1 MTHRPTWRIVS
12 FCILALLTLAWPAL
26 AQTPTP
32 PPTPREALIE
42 AIQARAQRDVELA
55 KPVEGVAA
63 LEVLF
68 GAEAANVGLSM
79 VEVLEVYEEA
89 YTAATPVK
97 PWWED
102 LRPQA
107 GWIAAIILFVLVI
120 FRDALKDSLSKAV
133 KWLLERIYL
142 RLAGFRP
149 FWGMALERYRR
160 RLVERYERLNIPFR
174 PGRPLEMR
182 EVYMPLKVSGAQT
195 TDLIDAYRAVA
206 EHKWLMITGAPGAG
220 KTMLLR
226 RLALY
231 YAEEGLADFP
241 TQPVPVLLELN
252 RLSDSQE
259 PLETHLAQA
268 LKANDFPGGERFIAA
283 GLEHGM
289 LLLLFDGLDE
299 VARDARPRIVR
310 QIKDLLQAH
319 PKVRAIIT
327 CRTNVYN
334 GEFDALVEQR
344 LEIADFSDQQI
355 QRFLASWQAQ
365 MPPDKSPK
373 HLLRNLRERPHIM
386 GLVRNPLLLTMIAF
400 LYTDTSFD
408 LPKSGVEFYK
418 MATEFLLGK
427 WDKPKLQPTKYSPIQ
442 KQAVLQHLALYNQT
456 RAGKQGQLIMD
467 ARAVRQEV
475 RQVLPKVEPPLEGDD
490 ETTTQ
495 VLAEIVERSGL
506 LLILEGGLSY
516 QFAHLTLQEFFTA
529 QKLQDDTIGLME
541 RFRADPD
548 AWRETL
554 KLWCG
559 LPHDSTTLIRAL
571 YAEHPIL
578 AFEFLGDAQ
587 QVDEELAQEI
597 ISAFQARLGE
607 DGATGE
613 AVTRAFATV
622 ATNPQVRGQQ
632 VFEFLAATVKDAA
645 AAPARRQA
653 AAQALAWSN
662 LLQAAEVLAECA
674 LDYPNARP
682 LLAQMGDLA
691 TPALTKWAEQGHE
704 WAFDAFQMVGT
715 PDAARAMTD
724 LLWTEDEP
732 QPYWA
737 AWRLAVLLART
748 DIEDVLRTYP
758 LAKSQQSTE
767 YLKWVWEPFEPYPDS
782 PLSIIAGRI
791 AHLLRTTPSTALSS
805 GSSEIDK
812 RLVIPIFMTSS
823 AAETIK
829 HESEKD
835 ETLIEDLQD
844 LSRQWQDQQILGGE
858 HPPSTARLVDMI
870 TDQQEHFVARVFDR
884 INPDAS
890 LRRMV
895 ESLKPAEQFELLR
908 CLIEERTPTIDDWRN
923 KDKRVEYEFD
933 KSWHERGITVCLL
946 LLTALSLWEVA
957 TIILNTPQFTIQRSG
972 LHILLGLA
980 LLVQGWGGIRER
992 LSVNTMP
999 IFEFAFL
1006 FGFSIYV
1013 GVVLNPIVGP
1023 LIGAVTG
1030 GVLCLLLGIASGID
1044 HTVAFAVAPAV
1055 IISIMLNDPQIV
1067 TGFASFLIANT
1078 NPQAIPLAIGLT
1090 DFLLDIPGS
1099 MVIVAAIVMI
1109 SQKITTSLTSSQKRG
1124 IRSGNLV
1131 EYSLLGPYS
1140 SAIYIFFAL
1149 PTRVLE
1155 RWWGWAGVA
1164 FFWPIW
1170 ALCAGVLWWIGSR
1183 QEHLARNPFKRLT
1196 EMLNAKASHSQKG
1209 KLSSQLKSHLLRS
1222 LRKRRGILLP

>member
-42 AIQARAQRDVELA
+42 AIQARAQRDVELG
-55 KPVEGVAA
+55 KPAEGVAA

-79 VEVLEVYEEA
+79 VEVLGVYEEA

-149 FWGMALERYRR
+149 FWGLALKRYRR
-160 RLVERYERLNIPFR
+160 ALVARYEQLNIPFR

-182 EVYMPLKVSGAQT
+182 EVYVPLKVSGAQT

-226 RLALY
+226 RLALH
-231 YAEEGLADFP
+231 YAEERLADFS

-252 RLSDSQE
+252 RLSDSQV

-268 LKANDFPGGERFIAA
+268 LKNNDFPGGERFIAA

-327 CRTNVYN
+327 CRTNVDN

-386 GLVRNPLLLTMIAF
+386 GLARNPLLLTIIAY
-400 LYTDTSFD
+400 LYTDTPFV
-408 LPKSGVEFYK
+408 LPHSRTAFYDK
-418 MATEFLLGK
+418 ALAVLLEQSDQAKGIANRYTVDEK
-427 WDKPKLQPTKYSPIQ
+427 WL
-442 KQAVLQHLALYNQT
+442 VLQHLALYFQDH
-456 RAGKQGQLIMD
+456 A
-467 ARAVRQEV
+467 ARGGGDQRSVDLPTVLAQIEA
-475 RQVLPKVEPPLEGDD
+475 VLPALSRKAEDTRPLLD
-490 ETTTQ
+490 
-495 VLAEIVERSGL
+495 EIVARSGL
-506 LLILEGGLSY
+506 LLALEGRLRY

-529 QKLQDDTIGLME
+529 QKLQDDTIGLLE

-559 LPHDSTTLIRAL
+559 LPHESTVLIRAL

-578 AFEFLGDAQ
+578 AFECLGDAQ

-632 VFEFLAATVKDAA
+632 ILEFLAAAVKDAA

-704 WAFDAFQMVGT
+704 WAFDALQMVGT
-715 PDAARAMTD
+715 PDAARALTD

-767 YLKWVWEPFEPYPDS
+767 YLTWVWEPFEPYPDS

-1149 PTRVLE
+1149 PTRALE

-1222 LRKRRGILLP
+1222 LPKRRGILLP